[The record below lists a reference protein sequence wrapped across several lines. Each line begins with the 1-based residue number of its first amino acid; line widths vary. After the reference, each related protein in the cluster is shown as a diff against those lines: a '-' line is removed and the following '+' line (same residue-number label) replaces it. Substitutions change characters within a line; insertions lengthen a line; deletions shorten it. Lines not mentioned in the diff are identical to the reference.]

1 MRWRESI
8 ESTLACELSTKENY
22 PMNRRTF
29 IKTTGAAVAGSA
41 VTGSL
46 PAQTSDKPNILF
58 IITDQQH
65 ARMLSCTGNP
75 WLNTPALDELA
86 VGGTRYEKAYAGNP
100 VCCPSRIGMAT
111 GMMAGRFGILDN
123 ATSKGTSTRSVTGKN
138 GSMGQL
144 MKEAGYDTFYG
155 GKVHMTPD
163 LVPERAGYDEFNNDQ
178 RAKLPGATVDFI
190 KRKRNKPFFAVAS
203 FINPHD
209 ICFAYNAYKKREK
222 MMKNVN
228 ELYKE
233 ASKIPTEKL
242 PPLPD
247 NFKIPEEEPDAIQA
261 NGKITAVTPS
271 RLMRQDY
278 DEREWRMYR
287 WIYCRLTEEVDG
299 HIGQILQGLKESGQE
314 DNTLVLFVSDHGDM
328 DASHGLA
335 SKGVMYEESVNVPL
349 IIRYPKSVREG
360 HVNSSL
366 VNITLDILPTFCHY
380 AGIPAPNH
388 MLGNNITG
396 LSKSRPYVASENL
409 WSRMIRSSRYK
420 YCVYKD
426 GDIRESL
433 VDLEKDPGEMNNLAL
448 DKRYQAALDH
458 HRAYLKDWVKQSGD
472 EDGRQYMVA

>member
-1 MRWRESI
+1 
-8 ESTLACELSTKENY
+8 
-22 PMNRRTF
+22 
-29 IKTTGAAVAGSA
+29 
-41 VTGSL
+41 
-46 PAQTSDKPNILF
+46 
-58 IITDQQH
+58 
-65 ARMLSCTGNP
+65 
-75 WLNTPALDELA
+75 
-86 VGGTRYEKAYAGNP
+86 
-100 VCCPSRIGMAT
+100 
-111 GMMAGRFGILDN
+111 
-123 ATSKGTSTRSVTGKN
+123 
-138 GSMGQL
+138 
-144 MKEAGYDTFYG
+144 
-155 GKVHMTPD
+155 
-163 LVPERAGYDEFNNDQ
+163 
-178 RAKLPGATVDFI
+178 
-190 KRKRNKPFFAVAS
+190 
-203 FINPHD
+203 
-209 ICFAYNAYKKREK
+209 
-222 MMKNVN
+222 MKNVN